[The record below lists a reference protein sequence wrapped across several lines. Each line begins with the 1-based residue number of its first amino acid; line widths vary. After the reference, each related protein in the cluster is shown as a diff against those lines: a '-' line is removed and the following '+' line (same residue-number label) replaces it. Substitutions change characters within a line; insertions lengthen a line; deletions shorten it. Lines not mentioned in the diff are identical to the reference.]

1 MSNDC
6 CGNLKCVAK
15 NKETL
20 DRILKILKYE
30 DSEFCIHRCKDAQDS
45 ESYKDGDLWVKDIYV
60 DGAWNCQQF
69 FRCSDNP
76 DDILIDGFEKD
87 KDGNSIYE
95 KPIYGTAHYT
105 SLCHIA
111 KVLDCGFELYSTE
124 PGMGFWEHLTCNHN
138 GELIIDETGDY
149 ELGEDDE
156 SFTIDGEDYDSFNE
170 YMFTD
175 EIYGKENT

>member
-20 DRILKILKYE
+20 DRIMKILKYE

-124 PGMGFWEHLTCNHN
+124 PGMCFCEHLACNRF
-138 GELIIDETGDY
+138 GKMIDESSNYEYNDDGSEDFGDM
-149 ELGEDDE
+149 
-156 SFTIDGEDYDSFNE
+156 DYFGE
-170 YMFTD
+170 YMFSD
-175 EIYGKENT
+175 EIYGKENV